1 MIGRVKTEFNTRM
14 PVFEVTGDHRGQSPW
29 EQEKPKYAAT
39 DLSQGAEFLVHFPLN
54 FDTF

>member
-1 MIGRVKTEFNTRM
+1 MKTEFNTRM